1 MFKVLKTMAR
11 GYKSYMTYRG
21 RVLAREHLL
30 RYDDRM
36 LADNGFSRELLEK
49 GIAGWPWRIETE
61 QDALLSSNTILSSH
75 RRDITDLQTLSDAEL
90 QDLGITRGTIEQA
103 VVSGREDVI
112 SDRQLKVA

>member
-1 MFKVLKTMAR
+1 MFKALKKMAR
-11 GYKSYMTYRG
+11 GYESYMTYRG

-49 GIAGWPWRIETE
+49 GVTAWPWRTETA
-61 QDALLSSNTILSSH
+61 QQGLLSGNTLLTSQ
-75 RRDITDLQTLSDAEL
+75 RQAITDLKTLSDVEL

-103 VVSGREDVI
+103 VVSGREGAP

>member
-1 MFKVLKTMAR
+1 MFKALKRMAR
-11 GYKSYMTYRG
+11 GYESYMTHRG

-49 GIAGWPWRIETE
+49 GIAGWPWRTETE
-61 QDALLSSNTILSSH
+61 QDALLSSNTTLTSQ
-75 RRDITDLQTLSDAEL
+75 RRAIADLKTLSDAEL

-103 VVSGREDVI
+103 VVSGREQI
-112 SDRQLKVA
+112 LSDRHLKVA